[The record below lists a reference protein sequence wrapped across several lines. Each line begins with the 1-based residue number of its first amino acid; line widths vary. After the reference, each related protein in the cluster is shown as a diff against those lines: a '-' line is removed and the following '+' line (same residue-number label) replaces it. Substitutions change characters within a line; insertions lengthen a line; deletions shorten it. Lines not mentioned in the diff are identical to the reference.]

1 MYSSNSQGNHIK
13 IYDSKFVQNVG
24 AIIFTLANKLN
35 MLISGSNFIN
45 NSAPIVMMFATD
57 SNILTFDI
65 ESIGYK
71 VFVNN
76 NEPIIRGLDSESTLV
91 MNISHNVFIGNN
103 ASLSVLMTNGRVI
116 TSVDH
121 NSFID
126 NIGGIIPA
134 YLEW

>member
-1 MYSSNSQGNHIK
+1 MYSSNSQGNHIE

-76 NEPIIRGLDSESTLV
+76 NEPIIRGFDSESTLV
-91 MNISHNVFIGNN
+91 INISHS
-103 ASLSVLMTNGRVI
+103 A
-116 TSVDH
+116 D
-121 NSFID
+121 D
-126 NIGGIIPA
+126 K
-134 YLEW
+134 

>member
-24 AIIFTLANKLN
+24 AIILNMLN

-91 MNISHNVFIGNN
+91 INISHS
-103 ASLSVLMTNGRVI
+103 A
-116 TSVDH
+116 D
-121 NSFID
+121 D
-126 NIGGIIPA
+126 K
-134 YLEW
+134 

>member
-1 MYSSNSQGNHIK
+1 M
-13 IYDSKFVQNVG
+13 QNVG

-103 ASLSVLMTNGRVI
+103 ASLSVLMTKLIV
-116 TSVDH
+116 
-121 NSFID
+121 
-126 NIGGIIPA
+126 
-134 YLEW
+134 E